1 MKDLDL
7 RNELIRTV
15 LKMNE
20 LGINQGTSGNAAV
33 RMDDGYLITPSGMA
47 YEDIRPEDVV
57 YKRIDGD
64 YESPNGLRKPSVN
77 GGFTKIY
84 LSRETMSKRSYM
96 RMARPL

>member
-1 MKDLDL
+1 MKDLDM

-20 LGINQGTSGNAAV
+20 SGINQGTSGNAAV

-47 YEDIRPEDVV
+47 YEDITPEDVV
-57 YKRIDGD
+57 YKRIDGITRARTVCA
-64 YESPNGLRKPSVN
+64 NRQVN